1 MIFYASPVPM
11 EAFFVNGLQLA
22 EIQIYVINKPYL
34 EVL

>member
-1 MIFYASPVPM
+1 M
-11 EAFFVNGLQLA
+11 EAFFVKGLQLA